1 MSLGVGLWMEGDRST
16 AGGVRIEAEDVGS
29 GMALRGQ
36 EQWKL
41 IKRTSA
47 NSQKTEATKIS
58 TDR

>member
-1 MSLGVGLWMEGDRST
+1 MSLGVGLWVEGGRST
-16 AGGVRIEAEDVGS
+16 VDGVRIEAEDIGS

-41 IKRTSA
+41 IKRISA
-47 NSQKTEATKIS
+47 NSQKTEATEIP

>member
-1 MSLGVGLWMEGDRST
+1 MSLGVGLWVEGGRST
-16 AGGVRIEAEDVGS
+16 VDGVRIEAEDIGS

-41 IKRTSA
+41 IKRISA
-47 NSQKTEATKIS
+47 NSQKMEATEIP